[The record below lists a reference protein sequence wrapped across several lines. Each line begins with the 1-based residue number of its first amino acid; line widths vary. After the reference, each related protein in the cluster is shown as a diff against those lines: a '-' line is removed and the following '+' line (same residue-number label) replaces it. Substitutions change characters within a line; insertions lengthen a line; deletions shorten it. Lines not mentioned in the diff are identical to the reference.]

1 MNYEELVR
9 LGEEC
14 KALSLVQEDFVTCRQ
29 FDELARGYRR
39 LAAHVR
45 HLEGRLRRDQPL
57 AA

>member
-1 MNYEELVR
+1 MNFDELVR

-14 KALSLVQEDFVTCRQ
+14 KELSLVQKDFVTCRQ

-39 LAAHVR
+39 LAAQVR
-45 HLEGRLRRDQPL
+45 RLEGRLRRVPSL